1 MRVLL
6 DTCVISEV
14 RKSQGSASVRKAVAE
29 LVSSDVFIS
38 AITFGEMTKGIAL
51 LEKGKKKTELQN
63 WLLKLEKNYARAIL
77 PIDIETV
84 RMWGELTAQAQKSG
98 CIIPVSD
105 GLIAATARQ
114 HGLHIMTRN
123 IKDFENTGAM
133 LINPWE
139 EE

>member
-6 DTCVISEV
+6 DTCVISEI
-14 RKSQGSASVRKAVAE
+14 RKPQGSARVKEAVAA

-38 AITFGEMTKGIAL
+38 AITFGELTKGITL
-51 LEKGKKKTELQN
+51 LEKGKKKTALQN
-63 WLLKLEKNYARAIL
+63 WLLTLEKNYARAIL
-77 PIDIETV
+77 PIDLETV
-84 RMWGELTAQAQKSG
+84 RLWGELTAQAQKNG
-98 CIIPVSD
+98 CTVPACD

-123 IKDFENTGAM
+123 IRDFEATGAM

-139 EE
+139 K